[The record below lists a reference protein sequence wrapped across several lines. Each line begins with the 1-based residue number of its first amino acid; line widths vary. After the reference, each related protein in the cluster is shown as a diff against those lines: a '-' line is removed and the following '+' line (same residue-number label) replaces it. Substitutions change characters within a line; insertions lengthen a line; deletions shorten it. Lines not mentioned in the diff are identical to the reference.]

1 MAKDSCSE
9 AYKHQPIKPMP
20 IWANKK
26 AIKIKYN
33 SSPVTV
39 IARDASEFRAM
50 VQNLTGK
57 DSGTSGICTTRKQG
71 NVEDFSH
78 GTTTAHPQSDIALHD
93 KMPLSNVLWRQ

>member
-1 MAKDSCSE
+1 
-9 AYKHQPIKPMP
+9 
-20 IWANKK
+20 
-26 AIKIKYN
+26 
-33 SSPVTV
+33 
-39 IARDASEFRAM
+39 M

-93 KMPLSNVLWRQ
+93 KMPLSNVLWHQ